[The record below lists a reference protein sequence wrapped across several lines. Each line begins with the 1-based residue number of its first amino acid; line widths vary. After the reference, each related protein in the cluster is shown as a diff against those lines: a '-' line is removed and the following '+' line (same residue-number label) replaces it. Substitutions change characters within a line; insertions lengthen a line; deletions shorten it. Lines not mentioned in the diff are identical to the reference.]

1 MEQKDLPIDITTE
14 DVQAV
19 MQRSALFTLQVQNQA
34 LQRMVVGYVEQ
45 INTLRNELDKSKN
58 GKSEKGS

>member
-1 MEQKDLPIDITTE
+1 MEQKELPIDITTE

-45 INTLRNELDKSKN
+45 INQLKKELDGSKN
-58 GKSEKGS
+58 GKSE

>member
-1 MEQKDLPIDITTE
+1 MEQKELPIDITTE

-19 MQRSALFTLQVQNQA
+19 MQRNGMFTLQVQNQA
-34 LQRMVVGYVEQ
+34 LQRMIGGYIEQ

>member
-19 MQRSALFTLQVQNQA
+19 MQRNAMFTIQVQNQA
-34 LQRMVVGYVEQ
+34 LQRMIGVYSEQ
-45 INTLRNELDKSKN
+45 VNTLRNELDKSKN

>member
-19 MQRSALFTLQVQNQA
+19 MQRNGMFTLQVQNQA
-34 LQRMVVGYVEQ
+34 LQRMIVGYIEQ
-45 INTLRNELDKSKN
+45 VNTLRNELDKSKN

>member
-19 MQRSALFTLQVQNQA
+19 MQRTAMFTIQVQNQA
-34 LQRMVVGYVEQ
+34 LQRMIVGYIEQ
-45 INTLRNELDKSKN
+45 VNTLRNELDKSKN

>member
-45 INTLRNELDKSKN
+45 INQLKKELDGSKN

>member
-19 MQRSALFTLQVQNQA
+19 MPRNAMFTIQVQNQA
-34 LQRMVVGYVEQ
+34 IQRMIVGYIEQ
-45 INTLRNELDKSKN
+45 VNTLRNELDKSKN

>member
-19 MQRSALFTLQVQNQA
+19 MQRNAMFTIQVQNQA
-34 LQRMVVGYVEQ
+34 LQRMIVGYVEQ
-45 INTLRNELDKSKN
+45 INQLKKELDGSKN

>member
-19 MQRSALFTLQVQNQA
+19 MQRNAMFTIQVQNQA
-34 LQRMVVGYVEQ
+34 LQRMIVGYIEQ
-45 INTLRNELDKSKN
+45 VNTLRNELDKSKN

>member
-19 MQRSALFTLQVQNQA
+19 MQRNALFTLQVQNQA
-34 LQRMVVGYVEQ
+34 LQRMIVGYIEQ
-45 INTLRNELDKSKN
+45 VNTLRNELDKSKN

>member
-19 MQRSALFTLQVQNQA
+19 MQRNAMFTIQVQNQA
-34 LQRMVVGYVEQ
+34 LQRMIVGYIEQ
-45 INTLRNELDKSKN
+45 GNTLRNELDKSKN

>member
-19 MQRSALFTLQVQNQA
+19 MQRNGMFTLQVQNQA
-34 LQRMVVGYVEQ
+34 LQRMIGGYIEQ
-45 INTLRNELDKSKN
+45 INILRNELDKSKN

>member
-34 LQRMVVGYVEQ
+34 LQRMIVGYIEQ
-45 INTLRNELDKSKN
+45 VNTLRNELDKSKN